1 MELFFLFFI
10 LLIVF
15 VESSSLVC
23 LKKYGKGD
31 KTGYLIAGLV
41 GYIIVALLLMKLS
54 TMDDIGVVNALWSVI
69 SILAVVVA
77 GNVFFD
83 EKLDTQDF
91 AAIAVA
97 VIAIIALQSNRKKKT
112 S

>member
-1 MELFFLFFI
+1 MDFFLLGII

-15 VESSSLVC
+15 AESASLVC

-31 KTGYLIAGLV
+31 SKWFLVAGLV
-41 GYIIVALLLMKLS
+41 GYMIVALLLLKL
-54 TMDDIGVVNALWSVI
+54 TMINDIGLINSLWSVI
-69 SILAVVVA
+69 SVLAVIIA

-83 EKLDTQDF
+83 EKLDGKDI

-97 VIAIIALQSNRKKKT
+97 IIAIIALQINHS
-112 S
+112 